1 MADEKKI
8 EVSQAHIQDTELGTI
23 RVDDEVIAAIVA
35 ITTNKIKGVANTV
48 GGMTDNFTG
57 MLGKKNLSKG
67 VRVDLK
73 NDRLVITVNIIVKY
87 GYGIPDLAHTIQN
100 EILEEVE
107 IMTGKKVDS
116 VNLMIQGIVFDN
128 NTLDGKMRD

>member
-1 MADEKKI
+1 MAEEKKI
-8 EVSQAHIQDTELGTI
+8 EVSHGQIHDTELGTI

-35 ITTNKIKGVANTV
+35 ITTNRIKGVANTV

-73 NDRLVITVNIIVKY
+73 ENSLVITVNIMVKY
-87 GYGIPDLAHTIQN
+87 GYGIPDLAHKIQN
-100 EILEEVE
+100 EIIDEVE
-107 IMTGKKVDS
+107 IMTGMKVDS
-116 VNLMIQGIVFDN
+116 VNLMVQGIVFN
-128 NTLDGKMRD
+128 NSATDK